1 MGRLVP
7 FGEPWRLGA
16 DEATAIFLPS
26 PGSVAGVP
34 VDSGW
39 YSLYAEP
46 SESEWRIAVNA
57 ERERWGIPID
67 EDVRAHDLGSGT
79 VPVESTTGV
88 VEMMT
93 ARLERHTETT
103 ADVIVEWDRTRVRI
117 PIVLRDSVRPA
128 IHGAA
133 GNRVAEGPWF

>member
-39 YSLYAEP
+39 YSLYAVP
-46 SESEWRIAVNA
+46 SDSEWRIVVNS

-67 EDVRAHDLGSGT
+67 DGVRADDLGSGT
-79 VPVESTTGV
+79 VPVESTTAV

-93 ARLERHTETT
+93 ARLQRRTGTT
-103 ADVIVEWDRTRVRI
+103 AAAIVEWDRTRVRI
-117 PIVLRDSVRPA
+117 PIVLRDSVRPE
-128 IHGAA
+128 IHWAA
-133 GNRVAEGPWF
+133 GNRVGEGPWF